1 MLKSAILIGIQVLG
15 VAVGI
20 CFTLYLTGGLLL
32 NALYDPQVSNE
43 RATNV
48 RLVIVTVAANRVR
61 SALMETIA
69 HTLDNFSDY
78 EVYCLLDEGS
88 DLEQEIRAMDSLTEV
103 VVPASYACDARAKGR
118 ALQYFSETVVAEEPE
133 FWYAFI
139 DDDNKILDDTFLY
152 EIPYYEARGY
162 RAMNPV
168 LEPRRGDS
176 MITYMA
182 DQIRFVDDLTV
193 YRLFTGVIGRPFL
206 GFHGELLCVRGDVLS
221 SVGFDRESIVED
233 FAFALE
239 LVREGTK
246 VWQSRTRVSILSP
259 HDLSSFLKQRRR
271 WYMGVTQYLLKA
283 PRVSQAVVG
292 LRMTTWSVA
301 ITSSW
306 AFIPLWISSYGIE
319 IPLWILG
326 ISFVGSLVYISTI
339 GIGAARIGGLHGIS
353 LMLLVPVYATLE
365 HLVPIYALWTRQKD
379 FVVIDK

>member
-32 NALYDPQVSNE
+32 TAFYDPQASDE

-103 VVPASYACDARAKGR
+103 VVPASYECDARAKGR
-118 ALQYFSETVVAEEPE
+118 ALQYFTETVVAEEPE

-176 MITYMA
+176 VITYMA
-182 DQIRFVDDLTV
+182 DHIRFVDDLTV

-206 GFHGELLCVRGDVLS
+206 GFHGELLCVSGDVLS
-221 SVGFDRESIVED
+221 SVGFNRESIVED

-259 HDLSSFLKQRRR
+259 HDLSSFLKQRGR
-271 WYMGVTQYLLKA
+271 WYMGVNQYLPKA

-319 IPLWILG
+319 IPLWIVG
-326 ISFVGSLVYISTI
+326 ISFVGSIMYISTV
-339 GIGAARIGGLHGIS
+339 GIGAVRIGGLHGVS
-353 LMLLVPVYATLE
+353 LMFLVPVYATLE
-365 HLVPIYALWTRQKD
+365 HLVPIYALWARQTD